1 MARRYGRQ
9 EPTFEVVGK
18 YAYTDGEQAAA
29 LASEFWD
36 EPLEWQQHFLNV
48 MLARNKRDKYAF
60 KTVGLSLSRQNGKSW
75 SVRARCFY
83 GLIADG
89 EKILYT
95 CQHGDTAD
103 GMFKELSAPFL
114 R

>member
-1 MARRYGRQ
+1 MAKRYGRQ

-60 KTVGLSLSRQNGKSW
+60 KTVGCLFPDKTASLG
-75 SVRARCFY
+75 VFV
-83 GLIADG
+83 LVVF
-89 EKILYT
+89 T
-95 CQHGDTAD
+95 V
-103 GMFKELSAPFL
+103 
-114 R
+114 